1 MFLFSNFK
9 INILILFLIVLSSC
23 SQLRYT
29 DYGKPLDFLKSHRV
43 GSKNIELDLNS
54 AIEMNE
60 DQELYPEKTI
70 VSSLANVEEFKSIKE
85 QEKLK
90 VAVNN
95 ISSFQQNK
103 ISTSSGFRINQE
115 KKINPLLNSFEI
127 IEQHQGNKN
136 DTNLD
141 EVDDIILMIL
151 CVIIPPLAVFFAYDI
166 SNEFWID
173 LILTICFFL
182 PGIIYALY
190 VCFFK

>member
-43 GSKNIELDLNS
+43 GSKNIELDQDS
-54 AIEMNE
+54 EIKKNE
-60 DQELYPEKTI
+60 KKELYPEKTI
-70 VSSLANVEEFKSIKE
+70 VLSLANVEKFKSIKE

-90 VAVNN
+90 VTVNN

-103 ISTSSGFRINQE
+103 ISTFSGFRINQE
-115 KKINPLLNSFEI
+115 KTINPLLNSFEI
-127 IEQHQGNKN
+127 IEQTQGNKN

>member
-9 INILILFLIVLSSC
+9 LNILILFLIVLSSC

-54 AIEMNE
+54 AIKMND
-60 DQELYPEKTI
+60 DQELHPVNEI
-70 VSSLANVEEFKSIKE
+70 ASSVNNFKLIKSLE
-85 QEKLK
+85 QKK
-90 VAVNN
+90 KPTVVVNN

-103 ISTSSGFRINQE
+103 MVPTSNFRINKE
-115 KKINPLLNSFEI
+115 KITNPLINSFEI
-127 IEQHQGNKN
+127 MEQHQGNNN
-136 DTNLD
+136 DSNLD

-151 CVIIPPLAVFFAYDI
+151 CVVIPPLAVFFSYDI

-173 LILTICFFL
+173 LLLTICFFL

>member
-9 INILILFLIVLSSC
+9 VNILILFLIVLSSC

-54 AIEMNE
+54 AIKKNE
-60 DQELYPEKTI
+60 KQELYPEKTI
-70 VSSLANVEEFKSIKE
+70 VPSLANVEKFKSIKE
-85 QEKLK
+85 QEKTK

-103 ISTSSGFRINQE
+103 SKKNYHYRISKEEIVH
-115 KKINPLLNSFEI
+115 PLLNSFEMM
-127 IEQHQGNKN
+127 EQHQGDKN
-136 DTNLD
+136 DSNLD
-141 EVDDIILMIL
+141 EVDDVILMIL

-173 LILTICFFL
+173 LLLTICFFL

-190 VCFFK
+190 ICFFK